1 VTTVLY
7 IVLGV
12 LVAAAVAMQVWIA
25 RSTAKVAGDRSG
37 TVLFLRF
44 FNLALFVAAL
54 LLVAYAL
61 LSGR

>member
-1 VTTVLY
+1 VTTALY

-12 LVAAAVAMQVWIA
+12 LVVVAIAMQVWVA

-44 FNLALFVAAL
+44 FNMALFVAAL

-61 LSGR
+61 MSGR